1 MSSPTPGEEN
11 SDSDCFSDV
20 RDVVGWGGA
29 WGPGACD
36 IDVRDIRGGGA
47 FELRAEWSPARRC
60 LRSIMRGMAT
70 AKLVPMTWR
79 LG

>member
-11 SDSDCFSDV
+11 SDSDWFSDV
-20 RDVVGWGGA
+20 RDVVGWGER

-47 FELRAEWSPARRC
+47 LELRAEWSPARRC